1 MALHPVEDYLRDLGE
16 VYRTGG
22 GVAEESYYS
31 ALENL
36 LLNETARECNGSL
49 LPVKRG

>member
-1 MALHPVEDYLRDLGE
+1 MALHPVENYLKNPGD

-36 LLNETARECNGSL
+36 LLNETARKCNGSL